1 MVGPGMCGET
11 LKNEKNEKHTL
22 QDLDC
27 GEKTEKRGKREMPTV
42 GKCDRHTVGPGIRWE
57 TVKNVKYE

>member
-1 MVGPGMCGET
+1 
-11 LKNEKNEKHTL
+11 
-22 QDLDC
+22 
-27 GEKTEKRGKREMPTV
+27 MPTV